1 MILFL
6 IDFRYIKQ
14 KRGTPRCHHKTY
26 LGKRAKKKLI
36 NTKLKFLFD
45 ILLTNDEK
53 TYKNVILNDQWIKNN
68 GETLILITF

>member
-14 KRGTPRCHHKTY
+14 KKVHQGVTTEPI
-26 LGKRAKKKLI
+26 LENAQKKLI

-45 ILLTNDEK
+45 ILLTN
-53 TYKNVILNDQWIKNN
+53 
-68 GETLILITF
+68 